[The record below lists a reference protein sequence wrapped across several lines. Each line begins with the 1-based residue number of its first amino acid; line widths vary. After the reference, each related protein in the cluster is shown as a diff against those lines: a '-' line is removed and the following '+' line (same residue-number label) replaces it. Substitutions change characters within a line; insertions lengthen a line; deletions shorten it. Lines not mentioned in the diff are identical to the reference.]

1 MTINHHLIRQQF
13 PSLERPAI
21 FLDNPAGTQ
30 IAKPSLDRMNQY
42 LLEHNANHGGLFE
55 TSYNSDEI
63 LHEAHAAMADFLNAS
78 RSEEIIFGN
87 NMTTLTLHI
96 SRSLARHLQQGDN
109 ILVTRL
115 DHDANISPWMLIA
128 EEKGCNLIWVDIDV
142 EQGTLDLDDFARAL
156 EQKPKI
162 AAFGYASNLLGTINP
177 VKRLTG
183 MAQEVGA
190 LVYIDAVQYAPHGP
204 IDVQE
209 IGCDF
214 LVCSSY
220 KFFGPHAGALYGKYD
235 LLNELKAYKVRP
247 AGDEL
252 PYKFETGTQNHEGI
266 AGVLGALEYLEWLG
280 REFGADYESEWKQA
294 GFSGRPIELKK
305 GMSAMQDYESE
316 LSRELIQIIE
326 SVPGTH
332 IHGITDLSRL
342 HERVPTVS
350 FTLDRKRPEQVAE
363 QIGKHDIYVW
373 NGHNYALAIV
383 ERMGLL
389 EAGGMIRVGPVH
401 YNTKEELQKFG
412 EVLEKVAK

>member
-1 MTINHHLIRQQF
+1 MQFNHNLIRQQF
-13 PSLERPAI
+13 PALDRPAI

-30 IAKPSLDRMNQY
+30 IAKPSLDRINRY
-42 LLEHNANHGGLFE
+42 LLEHNANHGGMFE
-55 TSYNSDEI
+55 TSHKSDEV

-78 RSEEIIFGN
+78 RPEEIIFGN
-87 NMTTLTLHI
+87 NMTTLTLHM
-96 SRSLARHLQQGDN
+96 SRSLARNLKEGDN

-128 EEKGCNLIWVDIDV
+128 EDKVCNLIWVDIDV
-142 EQGTLDLDDFARAL
+142 EEGTLDLDDFARAL

-162 AAFGYASNLLGTINP
+162 AAFGYASNLLGTVNP
-177 VKRLTG
+177 VKKLTK
-183 MAQEVGA
+183 MAKDAGA

-204 IDVQE
+204 IDVQD

-235 LLNELKAYKVRP
+235 LLNQLKAYKVRP

-280 REFGADYESEWKQA
+280 KEFGADQETAWKEA
-294 GFSGRPIELKK
+294 GFSGRRLELKK
-305 GMSAMQDYESE
+305 GMSAMHAYESE
-316 LSRELIQIIE
+316 LSRELIGIIE
-326 SVPGTH
+326 SVPGTR
-332 IHGITDLSRL
+332 IHGITDLNRL
-342 HERVPTVS
+342 DERVPTVA
-350 FTLDRKRPEQVAE
+350 FTLAGKHPEKVADE
-363 QIGKHDIYVW
+363 IGKHNIYVW

-383 ERMGLL
+383 ERLGLL

-401 YNTKEELQKFG
+401 YNTKDELAKFG